1 MLYDKM
7 ITFVTS
13 YLFYENHEHISDEF
27 SIENLITLCRQK
39 LPLIVFVYHD
49 CESWIR
55 EKLRGSID
63 ENAEMPVLI
72 PIQKM
77 QLRTWR
83 TIQEYDDIVEL
94 PKNRNPAKDTP
105 EHLWKTHVA
114 MELVD
119 LAIQQNPFG
128 TRHFAW
134 IQYSLPYVVRNPTMY
149 TYLRDLCNM
158 NFRERC
164 FVFPGCT
171 GSPVTDIP
179 VLLDGIC
186 WRFSGG
192 FFIGDSVSIRR
203 GWEVYIRE
211 FALFLKTYRKL
222 VWEVN
227 FYAYLEGFC
236 RDDWKV
242 TWYHGN
248 HNDSIISGIPPEC
261 FVRCL
266 VDSVTVKTVEYTNM
280 PEIPGF
286 YPTSAS
292 YLQYYGMAAEKPRH
306 YLNTRYVNYWLYPNG
321 YYRYSSSDHV
331 IENKN
336 VVCELDAD
344 MMPIAASYR
353 IMEDALD
360 LPHFEKAYSR
370 GLEDL
375 RLYEIDGKIKCSATN
390 LNHVDDSGRSRI
402 IVGDY
407 CLDTGTICIG
417 VVVQPPTETRCEKNW
432 IPLVK
437 DNTEYFIYKW
447 FPFEI
452 GRLHS
457 IENGKQQLVIETSW
471 NHTTPMFSRVRGSSP
486 FVETHKGWVG
496 VVHFSYESSPRRYF
510 HILVLLDRNTL
521 LPVSY
526 SNYFVF
532 RNVSIE
538 FCVGF
543 AVESETYT
551 FWISNFDRDS
561 EVISVGIHE
570 IPLLFDFCT
579 DK

>member
-27 SIENLITLCRQK
+27 SIENLITLCREK

-55 EKLRGSID
+55 EKIRGSID

-134 IQYSLPYVVRNPTMY
+134 IQYSLPYVVRNPAMY

-158 NFRERC
+158 NLRERC

-171 GSPVTDIP
+171 GSPVTDIT

-292 YLQYYGMAAEKPRH
+292 YLHWYDPTTEKTRH

-321 YYRYSSSDHV
+321 YYRYSSSDHI

-336 VVCELDAD
+336 VVCELTVDGLT
-344 MMPIAASYR
+344 PVESSFR

-407 CLDTGTICIG
+407 CLDTGTICNG

-432 IPLVK
+432 IPIVHQG
-437 DNTEYFIYKW
+437 EECFVYKW
-447 FPFEI
+447 SPFQIGKIDTITHNLEI
-452 GRLHS
+452 VCERDLKCPLFRH
-457 IENGKQQLVIETSW
+457 
-471 NHTTPMFSRVRGSSP
+471 VRGSSV
-486 FVETHKGWVG
+486 FVREDEGRCLG
-496 VVHFSYESSPRRYF
+496 VVHFSEEGSPRKYYHMIVEMEEGIPVRYSQPF
-510 HILVLLDRNTL
+510 CFQTL
-521 LPVSY
+521 SV
-526 SNYFVF
+526 
-532 RNVSIE
+532 E
-538 FCVGF
+538 FCIGF
-543 AVESETYT
+543 AVNGENYI
-551 FWISNFDRDS
+551 FWISRMDRDPAM
-561 EVISVGIHE
+561 VIVPRCE
-570 IPLLFDFCT
+570 ILCNNNVY
-579 DK
+579 